1 MYNMNH
7 QVFEHKLWEIASF
20 RLQSFGMEGEG
31 AFSKLEINARRRK
44 SDRRL
49 FLNEVFRGG
58 WLAFACLPHT
68 TYTAYQLVN
77 NDVGGSARA

>member
-1 MYNMNH
+1 MNH

-49 FLNEVFRGG
+49 FLNEVFRGMACFCL
-58 WLAFACLPHT
+58 LATHVH
-68 TYTAYQLVN
+68 TAYQLVN